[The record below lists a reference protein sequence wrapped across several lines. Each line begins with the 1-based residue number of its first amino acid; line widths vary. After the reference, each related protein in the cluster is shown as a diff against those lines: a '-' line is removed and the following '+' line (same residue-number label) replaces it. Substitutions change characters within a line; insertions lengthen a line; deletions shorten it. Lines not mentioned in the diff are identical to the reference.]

1 MMRKSSVAVAFVA
14 VFAFAGSAAAVP
26 VWYADVQ
33 TSRFLGDVH
42 ASITLPGDP
51 DSITDLLEN
60 TNLEKLGSGL
70 GSGHVSTTSPLK
82 ITHTFAPN
90 GYAVNQVHYASVIV
104 GVLDDFDLEYE
115 YAELKIGTD
124 VIDSGNAFA
133 NLFGGSVTA
142 YIQSAGDSVELKLKA
157 TKGDYKVKFS
167 ALKVKFDA
175 GKPRDTTP
183 AIPEPSAALIFAAGL
198 AVAGVRRRS

>member
-1 MMRKSSVAVAFVA
+1 MRKSSLAVVFVA

-26 VWYADVQ
+26 VWFVDVQ
-33 TSRFLGDVH
+33 TSRLLGDVH
-42 ASITLPGDP
+42 ASITLPGNP
-51 DSITDLLEN
+51 DNIPDLLKS
-60 TNLEKLGSGL
+60 TKLDKLGSGL
-70 GSGHVSTTSPLK
+70 GSGYVSKKSPLK

-115 YAELKIGTD
+115 YAELKIGSE
-124 VIDSGNAFA
+124 VVDSGNAFA
-133 NLFGGSVTA
+133 NLFGGNVTA
-142 YIQSAGDSVELKLKA
+142 YIESVGDSVELKMKA

-167 ALKVKFDA
+167 AMKVKFDA

-183 AIPEPSAALIFAAGL
+183 AIPEPSAALIFAVGL